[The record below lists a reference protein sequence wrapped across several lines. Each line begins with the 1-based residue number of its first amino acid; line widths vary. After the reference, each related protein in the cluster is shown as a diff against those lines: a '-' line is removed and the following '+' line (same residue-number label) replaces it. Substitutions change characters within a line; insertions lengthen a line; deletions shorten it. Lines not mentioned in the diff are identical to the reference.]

1 MTETAAPETK
11 AAAPHDTP
19 QDKAQ
24 TPPGAAAGG
33 AGSPG
38 GKPAG
43 SCPPPRPKGILARL
57 YDLLAFFPLLPL
69 TLIYAAQTAFTL
81 DARSLW
87 FSDEIRHGN
96 VYETML
102 ATGQWLVPHLNGTP
116 YPDKPPVYF
125 WFLGLLDAIPGVDGP
140 MVFQLGAAVSGLL
153 LLWATYALARLVA
166 GCDKRESFAAGLV
179 LLCGFYFLG
188 VTHYA
193 RMDLLFAAAITLAH
207 VCMYR
212 GLRLPVACRWIFPAF
227 ALAAVATLIKGP
239 FGVAFPL
246 LAGLAY
252 ALWRGMPRRLNR
264 MDVAI
269 GGGIMLAT
277 LLAWVGAVWFEGY
290 ADLIRNILRHQIVD
304 RATAA
309 WHHEQPWWHY
319 LATLPAAWLPFT
331 PMLLFLPWGRA
342 FTPASMRAMLATR
355 KGQGDGMAYIW
366 LALATSFALLTV
378 VSIKIV
384 IYLLPLFPL
393 LAVVTARALLRL
405 NAFGSRMYFGLTAFL
420 LLMLALGLGA
430 ASLWQWAPD
439 MARAHLQPQVLA
451 LLDMARGA
459 PILAGI
465 TLAFAVLL
473 WKAVDR
479 SRPEGGLLTLAAF
492 VTALVVPAALFTA
505 PSLDPVMSPRAQAEL
520 MGDYIRKGYHPVS
533 YKVYSGTYTY
543 YAGSNIEEL
552 SDEESLRAAMTL
564 FPQVVVA
571 MRADRFAEW
580 ADKPADLREVHRQW
594 IVDREFVLA
603 ERSGP
608 VQPEQLEQPVQPEQP
623 ADAAPPAPT
632 GEDSAPAVSGE
643 QAPDAPALPQPA
655 PGDAGNGTT
664 PATPAVPQ
672 PTQPD
677 AQPAAPAPQAPEA
690 PAVPLPGPQPQD
702 NAPAAPQP
710 VPVPTPP
717 PPPPGVGATDSPAT
731 PAPATA
737 QAQ

>member
-1 MTETAAPETK
+1 MTDPQTETAASQAK
-11 AAAPHDTP
+11 AAASPETP
-19 QDKAQ
+19 Q
-24 TPPGAAAGG
+24 TPPGAAANATG
-33 AGSPG
+33 AAG

-43 SCPPPRPKGILARL
+43 TCPPPQPNGRARGILTRL
-57 YDLLAFFPLLPL
+57 FDLLALFPLLPL

-102 ATGQWLVPHLNGTP
+102 ATGQWLVPHLNGIP

-153 LLWATYALARLVA
+153 VLWTTYALARLVA

-179 LLCGFYFLG
+179 LLCGLYFLG

-193 RMDLLFAAAITLAH
+193 RMDLLFAAVITLAH
-207 VCMYR
+207 ICMYR
-212 GLRLPVACRWIFPAF
+212 GLRLPLAFRWIVPAF
-227 ALAAVATLIKGP
+227 ALAAVATLVKGP
-239 FGVAFPL
+239 FGLAFPL

-252 ALWRGMPRRLNR
+252 GLWRGMPRRLNR

-304 RATAA
+304 RATAS

-331 PMLLFLPWGRA
+331 LVLPFLPWGRA
-342 FTPASMRAMLATR
+342 FSPASMRKVLATR
-355 KGQGDGMAYIW
+355 KGEGDGMAYIW
-366 LALATSFALLTV
+366 LALITSFALLTA

-405 NAFGSRMYFGLTAFL
+405 NGFGSRMYFGLTAL
-420 LLMLALGLGA
+420 LLLVLALGLGA

-439 MARAHLQPQVLA
+439 MVRVRFQPQALA
-451 LLDMARGA
+451 MLDIVRGA
-459 PILAGI
+459 PILAGV
-465 TLAFAVLL
+465 TLVFAVLL

-492 VTALVVPAALFTA
+492 VTALVVPAALLTA
-505 PSLDPVMSPRAQAEL
+505 PSLDPIMSPRAQAEL
-520 MGDYIRKGYHPVS
+520 MGEYIRKGYHPVS

-552 SDEESLRAAMTL
+552 SDEDSLRAAVAV
-564 FPQVVVA
+564 FPQLVVA

-580 ADKPADLREVHRQW
+580 TDKPADLHEVHRQW
-594 IVDREFVLA
+594 IVDREYVLA
-603 ERSGP
+603 ERSAP
-608 VQPEQLEQPVQPEQP
+608 VPPATPENPVTPTP
-623 ADAAPPAPT
+623 DGDGAAP
-632 GEDSAPAVSGE
+632 SVSGE
-643 QAPDAPALPQPA
+643 QAPAPDAPALPQPA
-655 PGDAGNGTT
+655 PGEGNGTDHT
-664 PATPAVPQ
+664 T
-672 PTQPD
+672 
-677 AQPAAPAPQAPEA
+677 PAAPAAPQPVQPLQPGRQPATPET

-702 NAPAAPQP
+702 NAPATPQP
-710 VPVPTPP
+710 LPVPTPP
-717 PPPPGVGATDSPAT
+717 PPPPGVGATDTPAA

>member
-1 MTETAAPETK
+1 MTEPAAPETK

-19 QDKAQ
+19 HNTPQGKAQ

-239 FGVAFPL
+239 FGLAFPL

-252 ALWRGMPRRLNR
+252 ALWRGMPRRWPSAAASCWPPCWPGWAR
-264 MDVAI
+264 Y
-269 GGGIMLAT
+269 GS
-277 LLAWVGAVWFEGY
+277 
-290 ADLIRNILRHQIVD
+290 
-304 RATAA
+304 RATRTSS
-309 WHHEQPWWHY
+309 
-319 LATLPAAWLPFT
+319 AT
-331 PMLLFLPWGRA
+331 
-342 FTPASMRAMLATR
+342 SCATR
-355 KGQGDGMAYIW
+355 SW
-366 LALATSFALLTV
+366 
-378 VSIKIV
+378 
-384 IYLLPLFPL
+384 
-393 LAVVTARALLRL
+393 TA
-405 NAFGSRMYFGLTAFL
+405 
-420 LLMLALGLGA
+420 
-430 ASLWQWAPD
+430 
-439 MARAHLQPQVLA
+439 
-451 LLDMARGA
+451 
-459 PILAGI
+459 
-465 TLAFAVLL
+465 
-473 WKAVDR
+473 
-479 SRPEGGLLTLAAF
+479 
-492 VTALVVPAALFTA
+492 
-505 PSLDPVMSPRAQAEL
+505 
-520 MGDYIRKGYHPVS
+520 
-533 YKVYSGTYTY
+533 
-543 YAGSNIEEL
+543 
-552 SDEESLRAAMTL
+552 
-564 FPQVVVA
+564 
-571 MRADRFAEW
+571 
-580 ADKPADLREVHRQW
+580 
-594 IVDREFVLA
+594 
-603 ERSGP
+603 
-608 VQPEQLEQPVQPEQP
+608 
-623 ADAAPPAPT
+623 
-632 GEDSAPAVSGE
+632 
-643 QAPDAPALPQPA
+643 
-655 PGDAGNGTT
+655 
-664 PATPAVPQ
+664 
-672 PTQPD
+672 
-677 AQPAAPAPQAPEA
+677 
-690 PAVPLPGPQPQD
+690 
-702 NAPAAPQP
+702 
-710 VPVPTPP
+710 
-717 PPPPGVGATDSPAT
+717 PPPPGITSSRGGTIWPPCPPRGCRSPPCCCSCRGAGPSP
-731 PAPATA
+731 PPPCAPC
-737 QAQ
+737 

>member
-1 MTETAAPETK
+1 MTETAAPNAK
-11 AAAPHDTP
+11 AASPETP
-19 QDKAQ
+19 Q
-24 TPPGAAAGG
+24 PPSGNAASAGG
-33 AGSPG
+33 AGSTG

-43 SCPPPRPKGILARL
+43 ACPPPPAKGILARL
-57 YDLLAFFPLLPL
+57 YDLLALFPLLPL

-81 DARSLW
+81 NARSLW

-96 VYETML
+96 VYETMI
-102 ATGQWLVPHLNGTP
+102 ATGQWLVPHLNGIP

-125 WFLGLLDAIPGVDGP
+125 WFLALLDAIPGVDGP

-153 LLWATYALARLVA
+153 VLWATYALARMVA

-188 VTHYA
+188 VVHYA
-193 RMDLLFAAAITLAH
+193 RMDLLFAAVITLAH
-207 VCMYR
+207 ICMYR
-212 GLRLPVACRWIFPAF
+212 GLRLPLAFRWIIPAF
-227 ALAAVATLIKGP
+227 ALAAVATLVKGP

-246 LAGLAY
+246 LAGVAY
-252 ALWRGMPRRLNR
+252 GLWRGMPRRLNR

-331 PMLLFLPWGRA
+331 PVLLFLPWGRA
-342 FTPASMRAMLATR
+342 FSPASMRKVLATR
-355 KGQGDGMAYIW
+355 KGEGDGMAYIW
-366 LALATSFALLTV
+366 LALLTSFALLTV

-393 LAVVTARALLRL
+393 LAVVVARAVLRL
-405 NAFGSRMYFGLTAFL
+405 NVFGSRLYLGLTAIL
-420 LLMLALGLGA
+420 LFVLALGLGGL
-430 ASLWQWAPD
+430 SLWQWAPD
-439 MARAHLQPQVLA
+439 MVRVRFQPQVLA
-451 LLDMARGA
+451 MLDVLRGA
-459 PILAGI
+459 PILAGV
-465 TLAFAVLL
+465 TLVFALLL

-520 MGDYIRKGYHPVS
+520 MGEYIRKGYHPVS

-552 SDEESLRAAMTL
+552 SDEDSLRAAMAV
-564 FPQVVVA
+564 FPQLVVA

-580 ADKPADLREVHRQW
+580 TDKPADLREVHRQW
-594 IVDREFVLA
+594 IVDREYVLA

-608 VQPEQLEQPVQPEQP
+608 MQPMQPEQ
-623 ADAAPPAPT
+623 AAPA
-632 GEDSAPAVSGE
+632 GEGAAPAVSGE
-643 QAPDAPALPQPA
+643 QMPAPDAPALPQPV
-655 PGDAGNGTT
+655 PGDAGNGVD
-664 PATPAVPQ
+664 PATPVPPVAPQ
-672 PTQPD
+672 PVPPVQPGQ
-677 AQPAAPAPQAPEA
+677 QPA

-717 PPPPGVGATDSPAT
+717 PPPPGVGATDTPAT
-731 PAPATA
+731 AAPATA

>member
-1 MTETAAPETK
+1 MTEPKPETAASESK
-11 AAAPHDTP
+11 AAP
-19 QDKAQ
+19 Q
-24 TPPGAAAGG
+24 TPPGSEAATGSAQNG
-33 AGSPG
+33 AAKDGPAPNGSGKPD

-43 SCPPPRPKGILARL
+43 SCPPPRARGILSRL
-57 YDLLAFFPLLPL
+57 YDLLALFPLLPL

-153 LLWATYALARLVA
+153 ALWATYALARLVA

-193 RMDLLFAAAITLAH
+193 RMDLLFAAVITLAH

-212 GLRLPVACRWIFPAF
+212 GLRLPLAFRWILPAF

-239 FGVAFPL
+239 FGLAFPL

-252 ALWRGMPRRLNR
+252 GLWRGMPRRLNR

-331 PMLLFLPWGRA
+331 PVLLFLPWGRA
-342 FTPASMRAMLATR
+342 FTPASMRAVLATR
-355 KGQGDGMAYIW
+355 KGEGDGMAYIW
-366 LALATSFALLTV
+366 LALLTSFALLTV

-405 NAFGSRMYFGLTAFL
+405 NGFGSRMYFGLTAFL
-420 LLMLALGLGA
+420 LLAVALGLGA
-430 ASLWQWAPD
+430 VSLWQWAPD
-439 MARAHLQPQVLA
+439 MVRVRFQPQVLA
-451 LLDMARGA
+451 MLDIARGA
-459 PILAGI
+459 PILAGV
-465 TLAFAVLL
+465 TLIFAVLL

-492 VTALVVPAALFTA
+492 VTALIVPAALFTA
-505 PSLDPVMSPRAQAEL
+505 PSLDPVMSPRAQGEL
-520 MGDYIRKGYHPVS
+520 MGEYIRKGYHPVS

-552 SDEESLRAAMTL
+552 SDEESLRAAVAV
-564 FPQVVVA
+564 FPQLVVA

-594 IVDREFVLA
+594 IVDREYVLA

-608 VQPEQLEQPVQPEQP
+608 VQPVQPAQP
-623 ADAAPPAPT
+623 ATPGDAATPAP
-632 GEDSAPAVSGE
+632 GVSGD
-643 QAPDAPALPQPA
+643 QAPAPDAPALPQPA
-655 PGDAGNGTT
+655 PGDAGNGAVPAPAT
-664 PATPAVPQ
+664 PATPQPQ
-672 PTQPD
+672 QPGE
-677 AQPAAPAPQAPEA
+677 QPAA

-710 VPVPTPP
+710 LPVPTPP
-717 PPPPGVGATDSPAT
+717 PPPPGVGATDTPAT
-731 PAPATA
+731 AAPATA